1 MGQHVILATDDGG
14 RHWTTQDSGA
24 LDLTAVD
31 LVSADTG
38 WALGLHSL
46 LATTDGGG
54 RWTTRADPCLRSV
67 HFASPGT
74 GYGVAGGSNTGPFG
88 APASGGEVVGS
99 TDGGRSWRILTGPA
113 NAQSVCFDAAGQGWL
128 GAGGRL
134 YRSADGGRTWTLA
147 AAGTRTT
154 AGFTATMIVQCAG
167 DGAAWALDIGPG
179 AASSQQPHVGYHAD
193 AAAVVPVFA
202 EQYFPHPS
210 ATVTAQAPGSYA
222 GALSALSSSA
232 AAFVDW
238 CPACGNGTVPWAL
251 VSASGAAI
259 TRKGDVPGLTQPEAA
274 SFLSAQDGWIA
285 GTAGRHG
292 QRIVATANGGR
303 SWQVQYQG

>member
-1 MGQHVILATDDGG
+1 MPAGRPARGQACAAPAGGRPAGYLSGLQFVSAARGWAVGQHVILATDDGG

-46 LATTDGGG
+46 LATTDGGA
-54 RWTTRADPCLRSV
+54 RWTARPDPCLRSV

-74 GYGVAGGSNTGPFG
+74 GYGVAGGSDVGPFG

-134 YRSADGGRTWTLA
+134 YRSADSGRTWTLA
-147 AAGTRTT
+147 AAGTQSQGRIYRHDDRSVRRGRNGVGT
-154 AGFTATMIVQCAG
+154 GYRSWRGVQ
-167 DGAAWALDIGPG
+167 P
-179 AASSQQPHVGYHAD
+179 
-193 AAAVVPVFA
+193 AAA
-202 EQYFPHPS
+202 
-210 ATVTAQAPGSYA
+210 
-222 GALSALSSSA
+222 
-232 AAFVDW
+232 
-238 CPACGNGTVPWAL
+238 
-251 VSASGAAI
+251 
-259 TRKGDVPGLTQPEAA
+259 RGLP
-274 SFLSAQDGWIA
+274 
-285 GTAGRHG
+285 R
-292 QRIVATANGGR
+292 
-303 SWQVQYQG
+303 